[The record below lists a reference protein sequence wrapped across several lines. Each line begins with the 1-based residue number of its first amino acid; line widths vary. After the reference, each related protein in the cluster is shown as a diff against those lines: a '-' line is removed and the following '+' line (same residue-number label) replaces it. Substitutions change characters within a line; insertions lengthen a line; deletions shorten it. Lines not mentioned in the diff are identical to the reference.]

1 MTSKRTFATFSV
13 DNIDHCKQKLLNW
26 VNRFS
31 SCCFLDNHAYA
42 MPGGHFECVAG
53 AGELAS
59 LSVGA
64 GGAFSALEIFHR
76 YHKDWVFGHLG
87 YDLKNETEGLSSGLP
102 DGLGF
107 PDLRFFVP
115 RYVFVLRAL
124 PRTGVSPGSDGAPR
138 AAELRI
144 GVLPGESPEAI
155 WEAIQA
161 EAEAAPAGPG
171 AAPLQP
177 GGVRHPAPN
186 AGAPRPAP
194 RALPLG
200 ARFTREEYL
209 DTVYRLQEHIHRG
222 DCYEVTF
229 CQEFFL
235 ENTDVDPL
243 QVYRALDTLS
253 PQPHAAYYAFG
264 DHYLLCAS
272 PERFLQNQAGHL
284 LSQPIKGTAARRP
297 DDPGEDRK
305 QKEDL
310 LQSPKERSENVMI
323 VDLVRNDLSRVSR
336 EGSVRVSELF
346 GIYTFPQVYQMI
358 SSVEGTLQPGRKWV
372 DALIAAFP
380 MGSMTGAPKRRVME
394 LIERYERTRRGL
406 YSGAVGYIDPEG
418 DFDFAV
424 VIRSILYNRGR
435 RYLSFSVGSAIT
447 AAADPVREY
456 EECLLKAGAIKKTLE
471 NVFSSAS
478 YYF

>member
-1 MTSKRTFATFSV
+1 MTSKRIFATFSV
-13 DNIDHCKQKLLNW
+13 DNIGHCKQKLLNW

-31 SCCFLDNHAYA
+31 SCCFLDNHGYA
-42 MPGGHFECVAG
+42 MPGGRFECLAG

-115 RYVFVLRAL
+115 RYVFVM
-124 PRTGVSPGSDGAPR
+124 S
-138 AAELRI
+138 AAEMRI
-144 GVLPGESPEAI
+144 GVPPGESPEAI
-155 WEAIQA
+155 WAAIQA
-161 EAEAAPAGPG
+161 EAANPARGT
-171 AAPLQP
+171 
-177 GGVRHPAPN
+177 
-186 AGAPRPAP
+186 PRPARRSAGP
-194 RALPLG
+194 LPLG
-200 ARFTREEYL
+200 ARFTRKDYL
-209 DTVYRLQEHIHRG
+209 ETVGRLQEHIHRG

-235 ENTDVDPL
+235 ENTVIDPL
-243 QVYRALDTLS
+243 EVYRALDAVS

-264 DHYLLCAS
+264 NHFLLGAS
-272 PERFLQNQAGHL
+272 PERYLQKRGGHL

-297 DDPGEDRK
+297 EDPAADRK
-305 QKEDL
+305 LKEDL
-310 LQSPKERSENVMI
+310 LTSPKERSENVMV
-323 VDLVRNDLSRVSR
+323 VDLVRNDLSRVSA
-336 EGSVRVSELF
+336 EGSVHVSELF
-346 GIYTFPQVYQMI
+346 GIYPFPQVYQMI
-358 SSVEGTLQPGRKWV
+358 SSVEGTLEPGRKWV
-372 DALIAAFP
+372 DALTAAFP

-406 YSGAVGYIDPEG
+406 YSGAVGYIDPSG

-424 VIRSILYNRGR
+424 VIRSILYNRDR

-478 YYF
+478 EYP

>member
-31 SCCFLDNHAYA
+31 SCCFLDNHTYA
-42 MPGGHFECVAG
+42 MPGGRYECIAG

-115 RYVFVLRAL
+115 RYVFVLRAS
-124 PRTGVSPGSDGAPR
+124 RGS
-138 AAELRI
+138 AELHI
-144 GVLPGESPEAI
+144 GALPGESPEAI

-161 EAEAAPAGPG
+161 EEAAAASGTADAPPQPG
-171 AAPLQP
+171 AP
-177 GGVRHPAPN
+177 
-186 AGAPRPAP
+186 
-194 RALPLG
+194 PLG
-200 ARFTREEYL
+200 ARFTRAEYL
-209 DTVYRLQEHIHRG
+209 DTVNRLQEHIHRG

-243 QVYRALDTLS
+243 RVYRALDALS
-253 PQPHAAYYAFG
+253 PQPQAAFYAFG

-272 PERFLQNQAGHL
+272 PERFLQHRSGHL

-297 DDPGEDRK
+297 DDPAEDRE
-305 QKEDL
+305 QKEEL
-310 LQSPKERSENVMI
+310 LRSPKERSENVMI
-323 VDLVRNDLSRVSR
+323 VDLVRNDLSRVSK
-336 EGSVRVSELF
+336 EGSVHVSELF
-346 GIYTFPQVYQMI
+346 GVYPFPQVYQMI

-372 DALIAAFP
+372 EALKAAFP

-471 NVFSSAS
+471 NVFSSAPH
-478 YYF
+478 YF

>member
-1 MTSKRTFATFSV
+1 MTSKRTFTAFSV

-42 MPGGHFECVAG
+42 MPGGRFECVAG

-76 YHKDWVFGHLG
+76 YHRDWVFGHLG

-115 RYVFVLRAL
+115 RYVFVLRAS
-124 PRTGVSPGSDGAPR
+124 PRAGTSHGASGSPQPGGSPPR

-161 EAEAAPAGPG
+161 EADAGP
-171 AAPLQP
+171 AVPDAPLP
-177 GGVRHPAPN
+177 AEAPPAP
-186 AGAPRPAP
+186 
-194 RALPLG
+194 G
-200 ARFTREEYL
+200 ARFTREDYL
-209 DTVYRLQEHIHRG
+209 GTVNRLQEHIHRG

-235 ENTDVDPL
+235 ENTVVDPL
-243 QVYRALDTLS
+243 RVYRALDALS

-272 PERFLQNQAGHL
+272 PERYLQNQAGHL

-310 LQSPKERSENVMI
+310 LHSPKERSENVMI

-336 EGSVRVSELF
+336 EGSVHVSELF
-346 GIYTFPQVYQMI
+346 GIYPFPQVYQMI

-372 DALIAAFP
+372 DALKAAFP

-424 VIRSILYNRGR
+424 VIRSILYHRGR

-478 YYF
+478 HYL